1 MIELLAHAKL
11 TWYLEITGRRE
22 DGYHEIRSEMST
34 IALHDVLFVDETL
47 DHLEVLSPFATEI
60 ETDERNLIVRALRLV
75 GRRAGVR
82 VEKSIPI
89 GGGLGGGS
97 ADAAAILRW
106 AGGVADD
113 VAVTLG
119 GDVPFCQLG
128 GRALVEGVGE
138 RLSVLPHEE
147 RALTLIMPDF
157 AVSTASS
164 YRAYDEMRADG
175 WRPRG
180 PNHLEEPPAG
190 RAEIGRDPGVATR
203 RDRAAG
209 VPRRIGLVDVR
220 RRSLGFVADPLGHDR
235 PRGPSPVV
243 HAHYDASIGVDEG
256 YLPAARR

>member
-1 MIELLAHAKL
+1 MIELSAHAKL

-22 DGYHEIRSEMST
+22 DGYHEIRSEMTT

-47 DHLEVLSPFATEI
+47 DHLEVLSPFETEI

-138 RLSVLPHEE
+138 RLTVLPLEE

-175 WRPRG
+175 WRPKG
-180 PNHLEEPPAG
+180 SNHLEEPAG
-190 RAEIGRDPGVATR
+190 RVEPRLAATLAWLRAEIGPQVCL
-203 RDRAAG
+203 AG
-209 VPRRIGLVDVR
+209 SGSSMFVEGHLDSSQSRWDMTGPEGPLQLSTLTTTPR
-220 RRSLGFVADPLGHDR
+220 
-235 PRGPSPVV
+235 
-243 HAHYDASIGVDEG
+243 
-256 YLPAARR
+256 

>member
-22 DGYHEIRSEMST
+22 DGYHEIRSEMTT

-180 PNHLEEPPAG
+180 SNHLEEPAG
-190 RAEIGRDPGVATR
+190 RVEPRLAATLAWLRAEIGPQVCLAGSGSSMFVEGHLDSSQTR
-203 RDRAAG
+203 WDMTG
-209 VPRRIGLVDVR
+209 PEGPLQLSTLTTTPR
-220 RRSLGFVADPLGHDR
+220 
-235 PRGPSPVV
+235 
-243 HAHYDASIGVDEG
+243 
-256 YLPAARR
+256 